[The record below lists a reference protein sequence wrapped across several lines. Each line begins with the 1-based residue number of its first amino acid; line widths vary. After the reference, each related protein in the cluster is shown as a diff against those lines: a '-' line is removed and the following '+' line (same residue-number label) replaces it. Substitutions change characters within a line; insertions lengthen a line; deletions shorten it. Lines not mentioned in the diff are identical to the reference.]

1 MATAPAIPER
11 LKGAAE
17 RLAVGP
23 ADAVLE
29 LGCGNGV
36 LAALIA
42 PQLARGHYLGLD
54 RSSSAIAKAVWR
66 NADAVASG
74 ALSFRLGEIAKAE
87 PGERYDRIVAVNLN
101 AFWNSDAAEL
111 ARMRGW
117 LAPRGRLLL
126 AFQPPSATALPRI
139 ETAVREH
146 LLRHGYALQT
156 VERVATAAVPT
167 LYLTAVAG

>member
-1 MATAPAIPER
+1 MAAAPPVPER
-11 LKGAAE
+11 LRCAAE

-36 LAALIA
+36 LAALLA
-42 PQLARGHYLGLD
+42 PRLARGHYLGLD

-87 PGERYDRIVAVNLN
+87 PGQRFDRIVAVNLN
-101 AFWNSDAAEL
+101 AFWNGDAAEL

-126 AFQPPSATALPRI
+126 AFQPPAATALPRI
-139 ETAVREH
+139 EAAVGENLR
-146 LLRHGYALQT
+146 RHGYAVQAL
-156 VERVATAAVPT
+156 ERVATAPLPT
-167 LYLTAVAG
+167 LCLTAVAG